1 MLGYALLLSQTMV
14 LAHASRTV
22 RYVEFNPPIVLPQ
35 QEHVTVQARQN
46 YTLSC
51 EGHRP
56 VTWNLPMDVTN
67 KDASDRVTITHITDS
82 QSENRYNA
90 HLHISHMVYTDT
102 GSFVC
107 SFNDTQDQSAIDTN
121 TAIYIFVFDE
131 IHLMTHLGFDF
142 QQSVAYKT
150 AEIPCKPTH
159 PNISVSLSLQGRGP
173 VNVDN
178 TYIKFNPKVGFMIS
192 PVLPEHSGQ
201 YWCVAKYGG
210 KSSEY
215 GVSLNVLMQTRY
227 VPPPHINRT
236 SGSHVTVGET
246 LVLTCSISVN
256 WNVMVRLSWNLPN
269 RAASQPRLLLPDP
282 ISRNVSIGG
291 THLKVVEQK
300 LQLNNVDKEDQGS
313 YACIV
318 TDHSGNQQTRR
329 EFIRIYDRDQSFL
342 RVWQD
347 GYSTLHKSSGKDD
360 SVQWVV
366 EIASHPPPRV
376 TWFDPD
382 GNVIEEGEDKENG
395 RLVQTVFAK
404 TSRSMLKLMHLK
416 LEDSGEYKI
425 KVENDFHEKWEN
437 FTLIVTDKPKVIA
450 TVQEPSDNGL
460 YQYGS
465 HYTLK
470 CSATGYPAPEI
481 SWTFKSCKS
490 YDNCNGKIQHH
501 KSTVETKGRVESESK
516 LMVIASETGVYTC
529 MGCNENCEM
538 AQVKFFVTTLPE
550 GFHIEGPTK
559 AIEGDAVELL
569 CAASKYNYTDNS
581 LVWYKQIG
589 NEYKEVTTLK
599 NGNTGEVSYKNQR
612 MKKKYK
618 FTPKIQVIDDTPSR
632 FDVGKR
638 MKFESVRPDDSGVY
652 ACRARI
658 QGPSKRHNMPYDE
671 TIVERQMELKVQKL
685 EIPEFVETLNMNMD
699 TMFIK
704 EEGET
709 VEMKC
714 KVKGYPK
721 PKVEWYLN
729 NTAIN
734 FVKDINFQT
743 FDEGQSL
750 RIAAV
755 VANKNEGKYS
765 CKASSRAGVAHLDQ
779 RIVKVDH
786 PKIYKTDMFGSSQII
801 DTNFEQIVDAGTQ
814 MNFTCKSSGNPTPV
828 ITWLFNNQLINNPRT
843 ELIDNRQTLII
854 KDVGREDEGRYEC
867 VASNIGGSVTRY
879 QMVKLRE
886 TQQQASIYAS
896 EWAIPIYIA
905 VGVALIIAIIVLII
919 VKCCC
924 KRKWK
929 APPTPPT
936 PRLTQYD
943 QPEEGHETESCR
955 LTLSRDTSPFSPV
968 GCHGCNGC
976 SGNCHQCSGCHYN
989 FNGLY
994 GCSGGTDN
1002 GIPGPIMGSSLI
1014 GVRSCYTPASSYPP
1028 SISGVNYAPSN
1039 PSSSYAPSN
1048 PGSSYAPSIPSPMS
1062 DFTNYSQYSQS
1073 TLPHRMETLN
1083 REMTRKFQERR
1094 NVSPPLTAEF

>member
-1 MLGYALLLSQTMV
+1 MLGYAVLLSHTVV
-14 LAHASRTV
+14 LCSASRTV
-22 RYVEFNPPIVLPQ
+22 RYVEFNPPQVLPQ

-56 VTWNLPMDVTN
+56 LTWNLPMDATN
-67 KDASDRVTITHITDS
+67 KDVTDRVTITHITDA
-82 QSENRYNA
+82 QSDGERYIA
-90 HLHISHMVYTDT
+90 HLQIRHLVYTDT
-102 GSFVC
+102 GSYVC
-107 SFNDTQDQSAIDTN
+107 SFNDSHDHSAIDTS
-121 TAIYIFVFDE
+121 TPIYVFVFDE
-131 IHLMTHLGFDF
+131 IHLMTQEGFDF

-159 PNISVSLSLQGRGP
+159 PNISVSLTLQGKGP
-173 VNVDN
+173 VEVDN
-178 TYIKFNPKVGFMIS
+178 TFIKFNPKVGFMIS

-201 YWCVAKYGG
+201 YWCYAKYGR
-210 KSSEY
+210 KTSEY
-215 GVSLNVLMQTRY
+215 GVSLRVLMKTKY

-269 RAASQPRLLLPDP
+269 RAARQPRLLLPDP

-318 TDHSGNQQTRR
+318 TDHSNNQQTRR
-329 EFIRIYDRDQSFL
+329 EFVRIYERNQSFL

-376 TWFDPD
+376 TWYDPD
-382 GNVIEEGEDKENG
+382 GNIINEGEDKEKG

-416 LEDSGEYKI
+416 LEDSGDYGI

-437 FTLIVTDKPKVIA
+437 FTLIVTDKPKIEA

-470 CSATGYPAPEI
+470 CTATGYPAPEI
-481 SWTFKSCKS
+481 TWTFKRCKS
-490 YDNCNGKIQHH
+490 YGNCNGKIHH
-501 KSTVETKGRVESESK
+501 LKSTVETKGRVESESK
-516 LMVIASETGVYTC
+516 LMVIGSESGVYTC
-529 MGCNENCEM
+529 MGCNGNCEM
-538 AQVKFFVTTLPE
+538 SQVKFFVTTLPE
-550 GFHIEGPTK
+550 GFHIEGPTQ
-559 AIEGDAVELL
+559 AIEGDSVELL

-589 NEYKEVTTLK
+589 KEYKEVTTL
-599 NGNTGEVSYKNQR
+599 GNGEVSFKNQ
-612 MKKKYK
+612 KLAKKYR
-618 FTPKIQVIDDTPSR
+618 FPPTIQVIDDIPSK

-638 MKFESVRPDDSGVY
+638 MRFESVKPQDSGVY

-658 QGPSKRHNMPYDE
+658 QGPTKRHNLPYDE
-671 TIVERQMELKVQKL
+671 TIVERQMELKVQRL
-685 EIPEFVETLNMNMD
+685 EIPEFVETLNMNTD
-699 TMFIK
+699 TIYIK
-704 EEGET
+704 EDGET
-709 VEMKC
+709 IEMKC
-714 KVKGYPK
+714 KVKGNPI
-721 PKVEWYLN
+721 PKVFWYLN
-729 NTAIN
+729 DTAIN
-734 FVKDINFQT
+734 FVKDMNFQT
-743 FDEGQSL
+743 FDDGQSL

-755 VANKNEGKYS
+755 VAKKNEGKYS

-779 RIVKVDH
+779 MIVKVIP

-801 DTNFEQIVDAGTQ
+801 DTNFEQIVDAGTSI
-814 MNFTCKSSGNPTPV
+814 NFTCKSSGNPKPV
-828 ITWLFNNQLINNPRT
+828 TTWLFNNQLINNART
-843 ELIDNRQTLII
+843 ELLDNRHTLII
-854 KDVGREDEGRYEC
+854 KDVGRQDEGRYEC

-879 QMVKLRE
+879 QLVKLRE
-886 TQQQASIYAS
+886 TQQHASIYAS
-896 EWAIPIYIA
+896 GYAIPIYIA
-905 VGVALIIAIIVLII
+905 VGVALVIALILLVI

-924 KRKWK
+924 KRNWK

-955 LTLSRDTSPFSPV
+955 LTLSRDASPFSPV
-968 GCHGCNGC
+968 GCRGCNGC

-1002 GIPGPIMGSSLI
+1002 GIAGPIMGSGLI
-1014 GVRSCYTPASSYPP
+1014 GVRSCYTPPSSYPP
-1028 SISGVNYAPSN
+1028 SISGVNYAASIPSSYATSN
-1039 PSSSYAPSN
+1039 PS
-1048 PGSSYAPSIPSPMS
+1048 SSYAPSIPSPMS
-1062 DFTNYSQYSQS
+1062 DFTNYSTYSQA

-1083 REMTRKFQERR
+1083 REMTMRFQERR
-1094 NVSPPLTAEF
+1094 NISPPLTAEF